1 MRSTFKVLF
10 YVKKGSEKPNG
21 NLPLMCRITVDGE
34 IKQFSCKMDV
44 PPRLWDVKNSR
55 ASGKSVEAQRIN
67 LAVDKIRVDVNRRYQ
82 ELMQTDGYV
91 TAAKLKD
98 AYLGIGVKQETLLK
112 LFEQHNAEFE
122 KKVGH
127 SRAQGT
133 FTRYRTVCNHIR
145 EFLPHA
151 YKREDIPLK
160 ELNLTFIN
168 DFEYFLRTEKKCRT
182 NTVWGYMI
190 VLKHIVSI
198 ARNDG
203 RLPFNPF
210 AGYINSPESVDRGYL
225 TQTEIQT
232 LMNAPMKN
240 ATHELV
246 RNLFVFSV
254 FTGLAYSDVKNNRA
268 SGKSVEAQRINLAV
282 DKIRVEVNR
291 RYQELMQTDGYVTAA
306 KLKDAYLGIGIKQET
321 LLKLFEQHNAEFAK
335 KVGHGRTQGT
345 FTRYRTVCNHIREF
359 LPHTYKREDIP
370 LKELNL
376 TFINDFEYFL
386 RTEKKCRTNT
396 VWGYMIALKH
406 IVSIARNDG
415 RLPFNP
421 FAGYINSPE
430 SVDRGY
436 LTRTE
441 IQTLMDAPMKNA
453 THELVRDLFV
463 FSVFTGLAYS
473 DVKNLTADRLQTFF
487 DGNLWI
493 ITRRK
498 KTNTESNIRLL
509 DVPKHI
515 IEKYKG
521 LARDGH
527 VFPVPS
533 NGSCNKILKEIGRQC
548 GFKVRLTYHV
558 ARHTNATTVLL
569 SNGVPIETVSRLL
582 GHTNIKTTQIYA
594 KITAQKISQDMEDL
608 SHKLEDM
615 EKSIC
620 RAI

>member
-55 ASGKSVEAQRIN
+55 ASGKSVEAQKIN
-67 LAVDKIRVDVNRRYQ
+67 LAVDKIRVEVNRRYQ

-145 EFLPHA
+145 EFLPHT
-151 YKREDIPLK
+151 YRREDIPLK

-198 ARNDG
+198 ARNNG

-225 TQTEIQT
+225 TQ
-232 LMNAPMKN
+232 
-240 ATHELV
+240 
-246 RNLFVFSV
+246 
-254 FTGLAYSDVKNNRA
+254 
-268 SGKSVEAQRINLAV
+268 
-282 DKIRVEVNR
+282 
-291 RYQELMQTDGYVTAA
+291 
-306 KLKDAYLGIGIKQET
+306 
-321 LLKLFEQHNAEFAK
+321 
-335 KVGHGRTQGT
+335 
-345 FTRYRTVCNHIREF
+345 
-359 LPHTYKREDIP
+359 
-370 LKELNL
+370 
-376 TFINDFEYFL
+376 
-386 RTEKKCRTNT
+386 
-396 VWGYMIALKH
+396 
-406 IVSIARNDG
+406 
-415 RLPFNP
+415 
-421 FAGYINSPE
+421 
-430 SVDRGY
+430 
-436 LTRTE
+436 TE

-463 FSVFTGLAYS
+463 FSVFTGLAYVDLRNLYPHHIGMTADGRKYIREKRAKTNNEAFIPLHPIAGQIMS
-473 DVKNLTADRLQTFF
+473 LYNTADDSKPVFPLSSRDSMWFEFHSLGVALGINENLTA
-487 DGNLWI
+487 
-493 ITRRK
+493 
-498 KTNTESNIRLL
+498 
-509 DVPKHI
+509 
-515 IEKYKG
+515 
-521 LARDGH
+521 
-527 VFPVPS
+527 
-533 NGSCNKILKEIGRQC
+533 
-548 GFKVRLTYHV
+548 HV
-558 ARHTNATTVLL
+558 ARHTFGVNMVTSGISMESIAKMMGH
-569 SNGVPIETVSRLL
+569 SNLRS
-582 GHTNIKTTQIYA
+582 TQVYA
-594 KITAQKISQDMEDL
+594 VITDDKISKDMDKLMQRRETKETDQNKNKED
-608 SHKLEDM
+608 
-615 EKSIC
+615 EK
-620 RAI
+620 

>member
-232 LMNAPMKN
+232 LMDAPMKN

-246 RNLFVFSV
+246 RN
-254 FTGLAYSDVKNNRA
+254 
-268 SGKSVEAQRINLAV
+268 
-282 DKIRVEVNR
+282 
-291 RYQELMQTDGYVTAA
+291 
-306 KLKDAYLGIGIKQET
+306 
-321 LLKLFEQHNAEFAK
+321 
-335 KVGHGRTQGT
+335 
-345 FTRYRTVCNHIREF
+345 
-359 LPHTYKREDIP
+359 
-370 LKELNL
+370 
-376 TFINDFEYFL
+376 
-386 RTEKKCRTNT
+386 
-396 VWGYMIALKH
+396 
-406 IVSIARNDG
+406 
-415 RLPFNP
+415 
-421 FAGYINSPE
+421 
-430 SVDRGY
+430 
-436 LTRTE
+436 
-441 IQTLMDAPMKNA
+441 
-453 THELVRDLFV
+453 LFV

-493 ITRRK
+493 IHPK
-498 KTNTESNIRLL
+498 KENQHR
-509 DVPKHI
+509 
-515 IEKYKG
+515 IE
-521 LARDGH
+521 H
-527 VFPVPS
+527 PS
-533 NGSCNKILKEIGRQC
+533 FGRS
-548 GFKVRLTYHV
+548 KTYHREIQGAGKGRSCFPRSEQWQLQQDTQRDRQTVRFQGALDLSRCTSHERHDRTFV
-558 ARHTNATTVLL
+558 ARRTH
-569 SNGVPIETVSRLL
+569 
-582 GHTNIKTTQIYA
+582 
-594 KITAQKISQDMEDL
+594 
-608 SHKLEDM
+608 
-615 EKSIC
+615 
-620 RAI
+620 

>member
-44 PPRLWDVKNSR
+44 PPRLWDVKN
-55 ASGKSVEAQRIN
+55 
-67 LAVDKIRVDVNRRYQ
+67 
-82 ELMQTDGYV
+82 
-91 TAAKLKD
+91 
-98 AYLGIGVKQETLLK
+98 
-112 LFEQHNAEFE
+112 
-122 KKVGH
+122 
-127 SRAQGT
+127 
-133 FTRYRTVCNHIR
+133 
-145 EFLPHA
+145 
-151 YKREDIPLK
+151 
-160 ELNLTFIN
+160 
-168 DFEYFLRTEKKCRT
+168 
-182 NTVWGYMI
+182 
-190 VLKHIVSI
+190 
-198 ARNDG
+198 
-203 RLPFNPF
+203 
-210 AGYINSPESVDRGYL
+210 
-225 TQTEIQT
+225 
-232 LMNAPMKN
+232 
-240 ATHELV
+240 
-246 RNLFVFSV
+246 
-254 FTGLAYSDVKNNRA
+254 NRA
-268 SGKSVEAQRINLAV
+268 SGKSIEAQRINLAV

-321 LLKLFEQHNAEFAK
+321 LLKLFEQHNAEFEK
-335 KVGHGRTQGT
+335 KVGHSRAQGT

-386 RTEKKCRTNT
+386 RAEKKCRTNT
-396 VWGYMIALKH
+396 VWGYMIVLKH

-436 LTRTE
+436 LTQTE

-453 THELVRDLFV
+453 THELVRNLFV

-473 DVKNLTADRLQTFF
+473 DVKNLTVDRLQTFF

-509 DVPKHI
+509 DVPKRI

-527 VFPVPS
+527 VFPVPN
-533 NGSCNKILKEIGRQC
+533 NGSCNKIQKGIGRQC
-548 GFKVRLTYHV
+548 GFKMRLTYHV
-558 ARHTNATTVLL
+558 ARHKEEISFLKTIIAKAAACFPYLREMLRIENLCRLVGFDERQTATLVSGKPLEYAGELYSEEHKRKFTTEKAGFQVMKDTTDKTKLVL
-569 SNGVPIETVSRLL
+569 VIDRKPIVEWFKEQFDKLRQNIRQPIPRQNRL
-582 GHTNIKTTQIYA
+582 
-594 KITAQKISQDMEDL
+594 KI
-608 SHKLEDM
+608 
-615 EKSIC
+615 
-620 RAI
+620 